1 MNAVGILIVPNP
13 PVENRRR
20 RRRRPATAA
29 TTTATPNNTPRNPTT
44 TALLLATYSIAMWS
58 AATVVVASARGGG
71 ASLSPLVPRFGG
83 GGGGGGAAVAFVA
96 TTRPPPASRRPA
108 SYHASAGRREERPS
122 SSSFPPRY
130 PSLPHSSALMMANPR
145 KVVARVVARGGR
157 RGGGGGESRTAST
170 SSASAATAVVAAPS
184 SSSSSS
190 SSSSADVVQIAVR
203 AAEATE
209 GGGSVVVGGGSGGEE
224 RRRPP
229 PRVAG
234 AAAAARRANTG
245 RLRLL
250 PPLQPSTEILSRAS
264 RQAYHEVKE
273 DASIAN
279 AKRRTQKRGA
289 QTIDLFAQKLCAP
302 LRETVRTY
310 ERELKSMH
318 PFETVV
324 MELTVR
330 ARRKRDGL
338 TLETLLAEIHD
349 GRKELLQLSKDWI
362 TKVKSSSNTKEA
374 YECTE
379 EAKESI
385 GKAFVDLIDGPW
397 TGIMEL
403 QRSLRN
409 APVVRLDCPAVVLV
423 GAPNVGKSS
432 IVRAISSGTPEVN
445 NYPFTTRGVTLGH
458 VRVFWESEREVA
470 SGNVAGV
477 SIPSEKQLIQERLVK
492 GRKDKKKKKKEE
504 EDDDEGG
511 EELGAAEAVGIDD
524 DDDDDGWGDVE
535 EGKPSRRAASS
546 SSSNDGGGILSDKIF
561 PISQLCQ
568 IMDSPGI
575 LRRDDGRPRNEMEE
589 LTLAAM
595 SHLPTAV
602 MYVMDLSG
610 GAGDKCSS
618 VEDQLVLRRELRERF
633 PRRPWID
640 VVSKVDLGIVDGAR
654 ERLVRI
660 LEAEGRDQSDRHFI
674 ELSIKEGAGV
684 EELRQEVMRMLGE
697 VRVVL
702 DAMAASDERSA
713 RAV

>member
-1 MNAVGILIVPNP
+1 M
-13 PVENRRR
+13 
-20 RRRRPATAA
+20 
-29 TTTATPNNTPRNPTT
+29 ATPKKIMARIGRRGANGAGGKVGEDHIRDSSSV
-44 TALLLATYSIAMWS
+44 TAVDARSPS
-58 AATVVVASARGGG
+58 RRDVVVRDADRTMTTMEGEGRAGGRIG
-71 ASLSPLVPRFGG
+71 SVAEP
-83 GGGGGGAAVAFVA
+83 AADDAG
-96 TTRPPPASRRPA
+96 
-108 SYHASAGRREERPS
+108 GRRRPS
-122 SSSFPPRY
+122 SSGMTPTD
-130 PSLPHSSALMMANPR
+130 
-145 KVVARVVARGGR
+145 GR
-157 RGGGGGESRTAST
+157 E
-170 SSASAATAVVAAPS
+170 
-184 SSSSSS
+184 
-190 SSSSADVVQIAVR
+190 
-203 AAEATE
+203 
-209 GGGSVVVGGGSGGEE
+209 
-224 RRRPP
+224 
-229 PRVAG
+229 
-234 AAAAARRANTG
+234 RANTG

-250 PPLQPSTEILSRAS
+250 PPLHPATEILSRAS
-264 RQAYHEVKE
+264 RQSHHEVKE
-273 DASIAN
+273 DMSIAN

-289 QTIDLFAQKLCAP
+289 QTIDLLSQKLCAP

-310 ERELKSMH
+310 ERELRRMH
-318 PFETVV
+318 PFEAVV
-324 MELTVR
+324 MDLTVR
-330 ARRKRDGL
+330 ARRKRDGI
-338 TLETLLAEIHD
+338 TLDALLAEIHD

-362 TKVKSSSNTKEA
+362 TKIKTSSSTREA
-374 YECTE
+374 YETTE

-385 GKAFVDLIDGPW
+385 GRAFVDLIDVPW

-458 VRVFWESEREVA
+458 VRIFWESEGEVA

-492 GRKDKKKKKKEE
+492 GRKDKKKKKKKKTATEE
-504 EDDDEGG
+504 EDEGDDEVN
-511 EELGAAEAVGIDD
+511 ERRDVKSIAIDD
-524 DDDDDGWGDVE
+524 DDDGDDGE
-535 EGKPSRRAASS
+535 IPLRHSATSPASS
-546 SSSNDGGGILSDKIF
+546 SKEFGGVVSDGKAF

-568 IMDSPGI
+568 IMDSPGV
-575 LRRDDGRPRNEMEE
+575 LRRDDGKSRNEMEE

-618 VEDQLVLRRELRERF
+618 VDDQLILRRELRARF

-640 VVSKVDLGIVDGAR
+640 VVSKVDLGVVDGAR
-654 ERLVRI
+654 ERLVSI
-660 LEAEGRDQSDRHFI
+660 LEAEGGTSSPVAARHFI
-674 ELSIKEGAGV
+674 ELSIKDGVGV

-702 DAMAASDERSA
+702 DAMAAIDERSA